1 MSAREPVRWGILGTA
16 NIARAQLLPALA
28 ESGDVAVVVGGRD
41 RDRTEA
47 FARDHGVARAADGY
61 QAVLEDPDV
70 DAVYVPLPNPLHAEW
85 AAAALEAG
93 KAVLCEKPLT
103 TNPTATRALLDVAR
117 TTGGLLWESFVFPF
131 QAQHLRL
138 VELIGSGA
146 IGELREIVASFH
158 FPVTRPENIRLSA
171 PMFGGALADVGCY
184 PMRLAHELFGQPVA
198 EAQVAAELG
207 AEVEV
212 EAAGVLT
219 YADGRRLMLTCGFR
233 RQPETTALLLGTEGL
248 VRVDNPWH
256 PQPGAQIEV
265 RASGSAPVVESPTV
279 DAHSFTAALRH
290 VGAVLREEAEPIHLA
305 SASALAV
312 ASALGLAREAAGL
325 PLDSSSGSGPG
336 PAGVVGVS
344 R

>member
-1 MSAREPVRWGILGTA
+1 MSAREPVRWGVLGTA

-28 ESGDVAVVVGGRD
+28 EAGDVAVVVGGRD
-41 RDRTEA
+41 PARTQA
-47 FARDHGVARAADGY
+47 WAREHGVARAVDGY
-61 QAVLEDPDV
+61 QAVLEDPEV
-70 DAVYVPLPNPLHAEW
+70 EAVYVPLPNPLHAEW
-85 AAAALEAG
+85 AAAALDAG

-103 TNPTATRALLDVAR
+103 TNPVATRALLDVAR
-117 TTGGLLWESFVFPF
+117 TSSGLLWESFVFPF
-131 QAQHLRL
+131 QAQHRRV

-184 PMRLAHELFGQPVA
+184 PMRLAHELFGQPAA

-207 AEVEV
+207 EQVEV

-219 YADGRRLMLTCGFR
+219 YADGRRLLLTCGFR
-233 RQPETTALLLGTEGL
+233 RQPETTTLLLGTEGTI
-248 VRVDNPWH
+248 RVDNPWH
-256 PQPGAQIEV
+256 PTPGAQIEI
-265 RASGSAPVVESPTV
+265 RSSSSGEPVVESPTV

-290 VGAVLREEAEPIHLA
+290 IAAVLREGAAPVNLA
-305 SASALAV
+305 SSSALPV
-312 ASALGLAREAAGL
+312 AQALGLAREAAGL
-325 PLDSSSGSGPG
+325 SLDSSSA
-336 PAGVVGVS
+336 AGGV

>member
-1 MSAREPVRWGILGTA
+1 MSAREPVRWGVLGTA

-47 FARDHGVARAADGY
+47 FAREHGVRRAADGY
-61 QAVLEDPDV
+61 QAVLEDPEV
-70 DAVYVPLPNPLHAEW
+70 EAVYVPLPNPLHAEW

-103 TNPTATRALLDVAR
+103 TNPVATRALLDVAR

-138 VELIGSGA
+138 VELIDRGA

-184 PMRLAHELFGQPVA
+184 PMRLAHELFGQPA
-198 EAQVAAELG
+198 AKAQVAAELG
-207 AEVEV
+207 TEVEV

-248 VRVDNPWH
+248 IRVDNPWH
-256 PQPGAQIEV
+256 PQPGAQLEV
-265 RASGSAPVVESPTV
+265 RASGAEPVTESPTT

-290 VGAVLREEAEPIHLA
+290 VAAVLREEAAPQHLA
-305 SASALAV
+305 SSSALPV
-312 ASALGLAREAAGL
+312 AQALGLAREAAGL
-325 PLDSSSGSGPG
+325 PLDGSPLDSSSG
-336 PAGVVGVS
+336 AGTGGA

>member
-1 MSAREPVRWGILGTA
+1 MRWGVLGTA

-61 QAVLEDPDV
+61 QAVLEDPEV
-70 DAVYVPLPNPLHAEW
+70 EAVYVPLPNPLHAEW

-103 TNPTATRALLDVAR
+103 TNPVATRALLDVAR
-117 TTGGLLWESFVFPF
+117 TTGGVLWESFVCPF
-131 QAQHLRL
+131 LAQHLRL
-138 VELIGSGA
+138 VELIDSGA

-248 VRVDNPWH
+248 IRVDNPWH
-256 PQPGAQIEV
+256 PRPGAQVEV
-265 RASGSAPVVESPTV
+265 RRSGADPVVESPTV

-290 VGAVLREEAEPIHLA
+290 VAAVLREEAEPQHLA
-305 SASALAV
+305 STSALPV
-312 ASALGLAREAAGL
+312 AQALGLAREAAGL
-325 PLDSSSGSGPG
+325 PLDSS
-336 PAGVVGVS
+336 ALAAAVGLTGGA

>member
-1 MSAREPVRWGILGTA
+1 MSAARPPVRWGVLGTA

-28 ESGDVAVVVGGRD
+28 ESGDLAVAVGGRD
-41 RDRTEA
+41 PGRTEA
-47 FARDHGVARAADGY
+47 WAREHGVQRAVDGY
-61 QAVLEDPDV
+61 QAVIDDPEV
-70 DAVYVPLPNPLHAEW
+70 EAVYVPLPNPLHAEW
-85 AAAALEAG
+85 AAAALDAG

-117 TTGGLLWESFVFPF
+117 TSDGLLWESFVFPF
-131 QAQHLRL
+131 QAQHQRV

-158 FPVTRPENIRLSA
+158 FPVTRPENIRLSG

-184 PMRLAHELFGQPVA
+184 PMRLAHELFGQPAA

-207 AEVEV
+207 EQVEV

-219 YADGRRLMLTCGFR
+219 YADGRRLLLTCGFR
-233 RQPETTALLLGTEGL
+233 RQPETTTLLLGTEGTI
-248 VRVDNPWH
+248 RVDNPWH
-256 PQPGAQIEV
+256 PTPGAQLEI
-265 RASGSAPVVESPTV
+265 RSSSSSASPVVESPTD

-290 VGAVLREEAEPIHLA
+290 VASVLRSEAEPVHLA
-305 SASALAV
+305 SSSALPV
-312 ASALGLAREAAGL
+312 AQALGLAREAAGL
-325 PLDSSSGSGPG
+325 PLDSSSSASSG
-336 PAGVVGVS
+336 GV

>member
-1 MSAREPVRWGILGTA
+1 MSAREPVRWGVLGTA

-41 RDRTEA
+41 RDRTQA
-47 FARDHGVARAADGY
+47 WAREHGVTRAVDGY
-61 QAVLEDPDV
+61 QAVLEDPEV
-70 DAVYVPLPNPLHAEW
+70 EAVYVPLPNPLHAEW

-103 TNPTATRALLDVAR
+103 TNPVATRALLDVAR
-117 TTGGLLWESFVFPF
+117 TSGGLLWESFVFPF
-131 QAQHLRL
+131 QAQHRRV

-184 PMRLAHELFGQPVA
+184 PMRLAHELFGQPLA

-207 AEVEV
+207 VEVEV

-219 YADGRRLMLTCGFR
+219 YADGRRLLLTCGFR
-233 RQPETTALLLGTEGL
+233 RQPETTTLLLGTEGTI
-248 VRVDNPWH
+248 RVDNPWH
-256 PQPGAQIEV
+256 PTPGAQVEIRSSSSSE
-265 RASGSAPVVESPTV
+265 PVVESPTV

-290 VGAVLREEAEPIHLA
+290 VAAVLREGAIPEHLA
-305 SASALAV
+305 ATSALPV
-312 ASALGLAREAAGL
+312 AQALRLAREAAGL
-325 PLDSSSGSGPG
+325 PSDPSVA
-336 PAGVVGVS
+336 AGGA